1 LNIAVN
7 LGTSVAFDDTTASV
21 YATMEV
27 RGYLVTNA
35 KS

>member
-1 LNIAVN
+1 LNIAIN
-7 LGTSVAFDDTTASV
+7 LGSSVIFTSANTV